1 MADLKS
7 ASAQGEHLYGDP
19 INASTPIKMNNAK
32 ISDIKT
38 LISAGINPV
47 TGLPMKMG
55 GPGGVPY
62 KESVRKMLRIID
74 EQDAVN
80 RYKWYNLPASITSQD
95 LERLLYYRG
104 QLAFFY
110 METTGEFFFMP
121 YALDGGIDFY
131 GRFNRIHPI
140 PFAEGTTDEE
150 KKRFADQRNFLSTLK
165 LNCQYDV
172 VLPEEWDETMMTTRC
187 VLLHD
192 YTKQLSQTVIP
203 RAQLQDGVI
212 DIMSDCIPFMRT
224 ALLNSTGIQ
233 GMRVQSEDEQSNVTA
248 ASALINRAALNG
260 EKYIAVVGQM
270 EFQDLTGGD
279 VAKSEEFLLA
289 MQALDNFRL
298 SAYGI
303 ENGGLFEKKAH
314 TLESEQA
321 MNTGNTGIVYNDGLS
336 IRQHFCDVVNSLFPG
351 LAIWCM
357 PSEQAMGVD
366 TSGDGI
372 VMDEQDQSG
381 QAKGEQ
387 PEVMAN
393 E

>member
-1 MADLKS
+1 MGKPAIYDLQS
-7 ASAQGEHLYGDP
+7 
-19 INASTPIKMNNAK
+19 
-32 ISDIKT
+32 
-38 LISAGINPV
+38 LIAAGIDPK
-47 TGLPMKMG
+47 TGLPIRMG
-55 GPGGVPY
+55 SPGQGPY
-62 KESVRKMLRIID
+62 KEAIKKFVRIID

-80 RYKWYNLPASITSQD
+80 RYKWYNLPANISSQE
-95 LERLLYYRG
+95 LERMLYYNG
-104 QLAFFY
+104 QLCLVY
-110 METTGEFFFMP
+110 LKEYGEFLFAK

-140 PFAEGTTDEE
+140 PVAEGVDDEAVR
-150 KKRFADQRNFLSTLK
+150 KQLAIKREYLSQQK
-165 LNCQYDV
+165 FDCIYDV
-172 VLPEEWDETMMTTRC
+172 LLPEEWTEEAMSTKC

-192 YTKQLSQTVIP
+192 YTKQLSQTIIP
-203 RAQLQDGVI
+203 RVQVQEGII

-248 ASALINRAALNG
+248 ASALINRAAIMG
-260 EKYIAVVGQM
+260 EKYVAIIGAM

-279 VAKSEEFLLA
+279 VSKSEEFLLA

-298 SAYGI
+298 SGYGI

-336 IRQHFCDVVNSLFPG
+336 IRQHFCDICNSLWG
-351 LAIWCM
+351 TSMWCEA
-357 PSEQAMGVD
+357 SEQAMGID

-372 VMDEQDQSG
+372 VMDEEDQSG
-381 QAKGEQ
+381 AAPGEQ

-393 E
+393 DGN